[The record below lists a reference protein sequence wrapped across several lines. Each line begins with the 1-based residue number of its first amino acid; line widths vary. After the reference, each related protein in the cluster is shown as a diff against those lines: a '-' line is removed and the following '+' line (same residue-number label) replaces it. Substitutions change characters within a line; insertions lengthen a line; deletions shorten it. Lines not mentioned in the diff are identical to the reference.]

1 MPLKALQTCVS
12 IVALTVEFPYKIR
25 FLFDFSLGAQKN
37 EEYNPVKDAEKA
49 NAKSD
54 AGLSKTEQAVIASS
68 G

>member
-12 IVALTVEFPYKIR
+12 IVALTFEFPYKIR
-25 FLFDFSLGAQKN
+25 FLFDCSLGAQKN
-37 EEYNPVKDAEKA
+37 EYNPVKGAEKA

-54 AGLSKTEQAVIASS
+54 AGLSRTEQAVIASS